1 MDIYK
6 TLVCFT
12 LLLKL
17 RRSIIID
24 CTCDKIEFKAFEK
37 KNSLDLQRDIHKY
50 LKLTFK

>member
-1 MDIYK
+1 MDICE

-17 RRSIIID
+17 MRSIIID
-24 CTCDKIEFKAFEK
+24 SMCDKIDFKAFNQ
-37 KNSLDLQRDIHKY
+37 NSLDLQWDIHKY